1 MYLPGTQG
9 QNMGDHYI
17 YDCSS
22 AITTGGTAQ
31 LVLPFMKGR
40 CSFEIVNMSDTNMY
54 MGFGGAR
61 AHATLTGTAIT
72 SITVDNAGF
81 GYSIAPTVQFIGGG
95 NTSWNMANS
104 TFLGCKEVGYPA
116 PAQIASATCVMTGS
130 APNMSVA
137 SITINYGGLYATAP
151 RIVLKNDKNDP
162 YGAFLPSATSPGS
175 IILGATGGNYYRNH
189 TNCFDDQ
196 ISIVCATTGKVFS
209 GYYMP

>member
-1 MYLPGTQG
+1 MYLPNTQG

-17 YDCSS
+17 YDCSNT
-22 AITTGGTAQ
+22 ITVGGTAQ

-40 CSFEIVNMSDTNMY
+40 SSFEIVNMSDTIMY

-61 AHATLTGTAIT
+61 ATATLTGTGVS
-72 SITVDNAGF
+72 SITVTNAGF
-81 GYSIAPTVQFIGGG
+81 GYSIAPIVQFIGGG
-95 NTSWNMANS
+95 NTSWNEANS

-116 PAQIASATCVMTGS
+116 PAKPASAICVMTGS

-137 SITINYGGLYATAP
+137 SITINNPGVYATAP
-151 RIVLKNDKNDP
+151 RIFLKNDKNDP
-162 YGAFLPSATSPGS
+162 FGAFLPAATSPGS

-196 ISIVCATTGKVFS
+196 VSIVCATSNKVYS
-209 GYYMP
+209 SYYMP